1 MPHEPATQNAP
12 PPSTP
17 SRVKARRSSLVVV
30 QAHTA
35 NIGRARARTPNEVLS
50 PPAVPLCQC
59 HGIPRQRDSAV
70 RGSAGKVSC
79 VPRRRARCC
88 LPFLWLP
95 SPSPSSVHACLALPC
110 LALPCLA
117 CPARCCPRARAAQ
130 ERPRGGPVQLCRP
143 DPRKGPPFLTFLFAF
158 SSQPHQGD
166 QACYPWC
173 FFNYLYY
180 YDYDARPA
188 GGKQSMPSATSD
200 SDPAMPPSAFVIS
213 TVFVPPLW
221 SP

>member
-95 SPSPSSVHACLALPC
+95 SPSPSSVHAGLALRVPPGVARALGRRRRGRAGGQC
-110 LALPCLA
+110 NFAGLTQEKGRPSSRFYSPFRRSPTRATRPVIRGVFLTTYTTTTTTPGRPAASKACQALP
-117 CPARCCPRARAAQ
+117 PTPI
-130 ERPRGGPVQLCRP
+130 RPCRLQLLL
-143 DPRKGPPFLTFLFAF
+143 FLLYLCHHYGHHEKQMI
-158 SSQPHQGD
+158 SS
-166 QACYPWC
+166 
-173 FFNYLYY
+173 
-180 YDYDARPA
+180 
-188 GGKQSMPSATSD
+188 S
-200 SDPAMPPSAFVIS
+200 
-213 TVFVPPLW
+213 
-221 SP
+221 